1 MRPDFQALDDMARR
15 LMDALPEPL
24 RAAPEEVERQ
34 FRSIL
39 EKGLSKMDLVTRD
52 EFEAQKKVLERAEE
66 KLKELETKLNASE

>member
-24 RAAPEEVERQ
+24 KAAPEEVERQ
-34 FRSIL
+34 FRAIL
-39 EKGLSKMDLVTRD
+39 EKGLSKMDLVTRE

-66 KLKELETKLNASE
+66 KLKELEAKLNASD